1 MKVVLV
7 SPSYFPA
14 IGGVETHVKMIAEE
28 ILAKEVD
35 VSVYTLDYTAKFSA
49 AFEINGVPVNRFPSR
64 RLTYGIEI
72 PSRELSCM
80 LQNSDAD
87 IVHVHSLHTLLP
99 YYTYRAISRTGKSLV
114 VTTHYHGKGHTWTR
128 NNLFRI
134 YKPFLSRIVRAAD
147 KVICVSEYEKKLVIE
162 DFLIPEDSISV
173 IPNGTSMPLSKFAH
187 QQFKRNPSKILY
199 VGRLESYKNVD
210 KLVKAIDLLDGFTLS
225 IVGQG
230 PEGPKISKAIDEL
243 SLSDRVA
250 LKGKISNEELLQEY
264 ATSKI
269 FVMPSY
275 HEAYGIAVADALSMG
290 MCAIVSKSGALSEF
304 VDSNYAYGIISPITP
319 EKIAKAIIEVSRNE
333 TPNASSGYLPYTW
346 TAAAEKVLALYES
359 MTTH

>member
-1 MKVVLV
+1 VKVALV
-7 SPSYFPA
+7 SPSYYPA
-14 IGGVETHVKMIAEE
+14 IGGVETHVKMIAE

-35 VSVYTLDYTAKFSA
+35 VSVYTLDHTAKSSA

-72 PSRELSCM
+72 PSRELSRM
-80 LQNSDAD
+80 LQSSDAD
-87 IVHVHSLHTLLP
+87 IVHVHSLHALLP
-99 YYTYRAISRTGKSLV
+99 YYTYRAISSTGKNLV
-114 VTTHYHGKGHTWTR
+114 LTTHYHGKGHTWTR

-162 DFLIPEDSISV
+162 DFSIREDSISV
-173 IPNGTSMPLSKFAH
+173 IPNGISMPLSKFAH

-225 IVGQG
+225 IVGEG
-230 PEGPKISKAIDEL
+230 PEGPRILKAVNEL

-250 LKGKISNEELLQEY
+250 LKGKISDEELLQEY

-304 VDSNYAYGIISPITP
+304 VESNYAYGIISPITP
-319 EKIAKAIIEVSRNE
+319 EKIARAIIEVSRNE
-333 TPNASSGYLPYTW
+333 NPNSRYLPYTW
-346 TAAAEKVLALYES
+346 TAAAEKVLAVYES
-359 MTTH
+359 TTTH